1 MKQIKIGKMKNL
13 MLYFLDCPGNAIP
26 EYVHYQLEKYAE
38 AGIDILLF
46 LSRTVS
52 GNDEELV
59 RLREKKI
66 LKDFISQEQFLSLFA
81 VLERFLQ
88 ETASEELVKVEHLLL
103 SDAQCFGPFV
113 PVSELLKCRDESG
126 CDFWGITQFS
136 VHSEI
141 LIEPYFLSLSNR
153 VLRSAKLRSIVA
165 AEEMTRISDPEKI
178 NRVSMELAKCF
189 SFATYVTLEDERPI
203 RVYRFIPPFSVN
215 AADYLIR
222 KFGLPLLPLAA
233 FKMTLN
239 HTFSISGNIIREL
252 RMRFPDYPEQMI
264 FNYLREVFP
273 LSHLKNYPGILQ
285 VLPVQG
291 AVSAGQGQKC
301 RIAVKAHF
309 FYADMLE
316 SAFLYLRNIPSPFD
330 LLCTTCSSEVETAL
344 REKAHAALPRM
355 RQLKVE
361 IVPNRGRDIGP
372 WLTTFQEE
380 ENQYDLILKFQTK
393 KRLQQPNPFGQAWN
407 RYNDLCILASE
418 SYVASIFRLF
428 AEEEHLGIVFP
439 PYPSII
445 TVTSPR
451 AYLGNSEMRFL
462 FKETVEKCAPK
473 APAETM
479 IPIFSAGTLFW
490 YRPRA
495 MRSLMNAGYTQESF
509 PPEPLPPL
517 TLAHVIERVIPY
529 AAQSE
534 GYYYKLV
541 IPEEELLKG
550 YQLMEDRL
558 LFLGNGRCSAA
569 IETPQSLS
577 RNGFRTLALA
587 TAKAFCLAVKKRM
600 KKK

>member
-1 MKQIKIGKMKNL
+1 MKQMKIGKMKNL
-13 MLYFLDCPGNAIP
+13 MLYFLDCPGKAIP
-26 EYVHYQLEKYAE
+26 EYVHYQLKKYAE
-38 AGIDILLF
+38 AGIGILLF
-46 LSRTVS
+46 RSRAA
-52 GNDEELV
+52 GGDEEELTT
-59 RLREKKI
+59 LREKKI
-66 LKDFISQEQFLSLFA
+66 LMDFISRERFSSLFA
-81 VLERFLQ
+81 VLEKFLQ
-88 ETASEELVKVEHLLL
+88 ETSLDELKAVEHLLL
-103 SDAQCFGPFV
+103 SNAQCFGPFV
-113 PVSELLKCRDESG
+113 SVSELLKRRDESHS
-126 CDFWGITQFS
+126 DFWGITRFS
-136 VHSEI
+136 VRRET

-153 VLRSAKLRSIVA
+153 VLCSKELRNIVTG
-165 AEEMTRISDPEKI
+165 EEMAGTPAREKM
-178 NRVSMELAKCF
+178 NRVSSELAKCF
-189 SFATYVTLEDERPI
+189 SYATYVTLQDERPI

-222 KFGLPLLPLAA
+222 EFGMPLLPLAA
-233 FKMTLN
+233 FKTTQS
-239 HTFSISGNIIREL
+239 HTFSICGNIIREL
-252 RMRFPDYPEQMI
+252 RTRFPDYPERMI
-264 FNYLREVFP
+264 FNYLRVVYP

-291 AVSAGQGQKC
+291 TVSRVPEF

-316 SAFLYLRNIPSPFD
+316 SAFPYLRNIPSPFD
-330 LLCTTCSSEVETAL
+330 LLCTTCSSEVEVAL
-344 REKAHAALPRM
+344 REKAHVALPRM

-372 WLTTFQEE
+372 WLTAFQGEE
-380 ENQYDLILKFQTK
+380 KQYDLILKFQTK

-445 TVTSPR
+445 TVTSPQ
-451 AYLGNSEMRFL
+451 AYQGNSEMRIL
-462 FKETVEKCAPK
+462 FEEAEKKCAPK
-473 APAETM
+473 APVETA

-517 TLAHVIERVIPY
+517 TLAHAIERVIPY

-534 GYYYKLV
+534 GYYYKLA

-558 LFLGNGRCSAA
+558 LSLGDGGGSAA

-577 RNGFRTLALA
+577 RNGFRTLARA
-587 TAKAFCLAVKKRM
+587 TVQALGLAVKKRM
-600 KKK
+600 KKR